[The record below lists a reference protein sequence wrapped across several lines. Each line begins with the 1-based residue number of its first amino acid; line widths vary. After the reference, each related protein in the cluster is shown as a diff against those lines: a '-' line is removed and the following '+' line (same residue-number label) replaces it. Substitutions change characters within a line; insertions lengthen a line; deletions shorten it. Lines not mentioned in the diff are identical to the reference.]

1 VTAPFEYRGAE
12 LHCEQVPLARIAEE
26 HGTPCYIYSR
36 AALDSAFRA
45 FDAAFAKHPHLVC
58 FAVKANGNLGVLHEL
73 ARLGAGF
80 DIVSGGELERVLR
93 AGGDPGRIVYSGAGK
108 TAAEIRAA
116 LAADIACFNVES
128 LAELELIDATAGA
141 LGVRARIALRV
152 NPDIDAR
159 THPYIATGL
168 AEHKFGIPLLEAEA
182 AYMRAAALPNIE
194 ITGVA
199 AHIGSQIL
207 DVQVFARTATC
218 IVELA
223 ERLHVRGIDLEHVD
237 LGGGLGIGYG
247 RDRAPT
253 PEQYVRALLEP
264 LSGKP
269 WRVVIEPGRALVA
282 GAGALLCRVSYLKA
296 QGARRFAIV
305 DAGMS
310 ELLRPALYQAWH
322 GIVPVQARPELE
334 ERVYDVVG
342 PLCES
347 ADFLG
352 RARALRVAS
361 GDLLAVLDAGAYGF
375 VMSSNYNG
383 RERPP
388 ELMVDGRRVHLV
400 RRRERL
406 DDQLALERTLP

>member
-1 VTAPFEYRGAE
+1 VSGVFVYRDAE
-12 LHCEQVPLARIAEE
+12 LHTEQVPLTRIAED
-26 HGTPCYIYSR
+26 HGTPCYVYSR
-36 AALDSAFRA
+36 AALQSGFRA
-45 FDAAFAKHPHLVC
+45 FDDALARHPHHVC
-58 FAVKANGNLGVLHEL
+58 FAVKANGNLAVLHEL

-93 AGGDPGRIVYSGAGK
+93 AGGDPGRVVFSGAGK
-108 TAAEIRAA
+108 TAAEMRAA

-128 LAELELIDATAGA
+128 VAELELLDATAGA
-141 LGVRARIALRV
+141 LGVTARVALRV

-168 AEHKFGIPLLEAEA
+168 AEHKFGIPLHEAEA
-182 AYMRAAALPNIE
+182 AYARAAGLTNVQIRG
-194 ITGVA
+194 IA

-207 DVQVFARTATC
+207 DTSVFSRTSAC

-223 ERLHVRGIDLEHVD
+223 ERLSARGFRLQHLD

-247 RDRAPT
+247 RESAPT
-253 PEQYVRALLEP
+253 PHDYARALLGP
-264 LSGKP
+264 LAGRP
-269 WRVVIEPGRALVA
+269 WRVLVEPGRALV
-282 GAGALLCRVSYLKA
+282 GPAGALICRVTYLKTH
-296 QGARRFAIV
+296 GTKRFAIV

-322 GIVPVQARPELE
+322 SIVPV
-334 ERVYDVVG
+334 RVRSNLDEQTCDVVG

-352 RARALRVAS
+352 RGRALRVAA

-388 ELMVDGRRVHLV
+388 ELMVDGRRVHVV
-400 RRRERL
+400 RRREKP
-406 DDQLALERTLP
+406 DDQLGLERTLP